1 MAASAVDRTARQVA
15 ASRLGPASLRLVL
28 AAGVALATLVA
39 PAVTIAQTA
48 APAARPASAKA
59 GVAFVTDLKGEHA
72 LDGKRLTLMTEV
84 GDGQTLS
91 VTGDGTV
98 VLMFIQSGHEYSLTP
113 GEYKVADGAVKAV
126 PGKNGAAGKAT
137 RRITPWRPD
146 AGGMVNVARSATA
159 SLRMRGLPTPAAAP
173 AGGEKARALE
183 PADTLVTTLQP
194 TLVFQAPNGKVK
206 LRLESDGKSVAEIET
221 EARQWV
227 VNRKLEPGRSYRWLV
242 ATGTGE
248 SAASFKVA
256 DAETLKRLTG
266 MPSPRTFSDRVLRAA
281 TLQSVGAT
289 SEARAAFAAL
299 AAERPDLPE
308 LANLAR

>member
-1 MAASAVDRTARQVA
+1 MALT
-15 ASRLGPASLRLVL
+15 
-28 AAGVALATLVA
+28 TLVA
-39 PAVTIAQTA
+39 PAVTVAA
-48 APAARPASAKA
+48 ASAPAARPAPATA
-59 GVAFVTDLKGEHA
+59 GVAFVTDLKGEHS

-84 GDGQTLS
+84 GDGQALR
-91 VTGDGTV
+91 VAADGMV

-113 GEYKVADGAVKAV
+113 GEYKVADGAVKVV
-126 PGKNGAAGKAT
+126 PGKNGASGKAT

-159 SLRMRGLPTPAAAP
+159 SLRMRSLPTPAAAP
-173 AGGEKARALE
+173 GASDKARALE
-183 PADTLVTTLQP
+183 PVDTIVTTLQP
-194 TLVFQAPNGKVK
+194 TLTFQAPNGKVK
-206 LRLESDGKSVAEIET
+206 LRLESEGRTVADIET

-242 ATGTGE
+242 GTGGGE
-248 SAASFKVA
+248 SVGSFKVA
-256 DAETLKRLTG
+256 DAETLKRLTS
-266 MPSPRTFSDRVLRAA
+266 MPSPRTFSDRVLRAT

-289 SEARAAFAAL
+289 AEARAAFAAL